1 MNDKSGGN
9 EAERQRAQLPEN
21 DQAIEGLQR
30 DLNAQKL
37 ATEKYRASSEHWQN
51 EHAQVTR
58 KLIEM
63 RSQRNLAWGVAG
75 LTALVVGFSGKRLR
89 F

>member
-1 MNDKSGGN
+1 MNDKSGGV
-9 EAERQRAQLPEN
+9 EAKRLRAQHLEK

-37 ATEKYRASSEHWQN
+37 VTEQYRASSEYWQN

-58 KLIEM
+58 KLLET
-63 RSQRNLAWGVAG
+63 RSQRNLAWGIAG
-75 LTALVVGFSGKRLR
+75 LTALVVGVSGKRFRL
-89 F
+89 